1 MYELEMN
8 GQMVKFNFGM
18 GFLRE
23 INKTVTVPV
32 DGMKDMKQNVGLRYK
47 VGRLNDYD
55 VEALVEVLFMANK
68 GCDPRITIDGLD
80 AFINDENTDIDEVFE
95 KTLGFLKKAN
105 ATKNAT
111 LDVLNAIEK
120 EKAKREAMEKM
131 RMESMM

>member
-1 MYELEMN
+1 MYELKIN

-23 INKTVTVPV
+23 INKTVAVPV
-32 DGMKDMKQNVGLRYK
+32 DGLKDVKQNVGLRYN
-47 VGRLNDYD
+47 VGRLADND
-55 VEALVEVLFMANK
+55 VEALVEILFTANK
-68 GCDPRITIDGLD
+68 GCDPRITMDELD

-111 LDVLNAIEK
+111 LEALNAIEK

>member
-32 DGMKDMKQNVGLRYK
+32 DGMKDMKQNVGLRYT

-68 GCDPRITIDGLD
+68 GCDPRITMDGLD

>member
-1 MYELEMN
+1 M
-8 GQMVKFNFGM
+8 
-18 GFLRE
+18 
-23 INKTVTVPV
+23 
-32 DGMKDMKQNVGLRYK
+32 
-47 VGRLNDYD
+47 NDYD

-68 GCDPRITIDGLD
+68 GCDPRITMDGLD

-111 LDVLNAIEK
+111 LDALNAIEK

>member
-1 MYELEMN
+1 MYELEIN

-32 DGMKDMKQNVGLRYK
+32 DGMKDMKQNVGLRYT

-68 GCDPRITIDGLD
+68 GCDPRITMDGLD

-111 LDVLNAIEK
+111 LDALNAIEM

>member
-1 MYELEMN
+1 MYELKIN

-18 GFLRE
+18 EFLRE
-23 INKTVTVPV
+23 INKTVAVPV
-32 DGMKDMKQNVGLRYK
+32 DGLKDVKQNVGLRYN
-47 VGRLNDYD
+47 VGRLADND
-55 VEALVEVLFMANK
+55 VEALVEILFTANK
-68 GCDPRITIDGLD
+68 GCDPRITMDELD

-111 LDVLNAIEK
+111 LDALNAIEK

>member
-32 DGMKDMKQNVGLRYK
+32 DGMKDMKQNVGLRYT

-55 VEALVEVLFMANK
+55 IEALVEVLFMVH
-68 GCDPRITIDGLD
+68 GMVLVMYGQ
-80 AFINDENTDIDEVFE
+80 
-95 KTLGFLKKAN
+95 GFQG
-105 ATKNAT
+105 
-111 LDVLNAIEK
+111 
-120 EKAKREAMEKM
+120 
-131 RMESMM
+131 

>member
-32 DGMKDMKQNVGLRYK
+32 DGMKDMKQNVGLRYT

-68 GCDPRITIDGLD
+68 GCDPRITMDGLD
-80 AFINDENTDIDEVFE
+80 AFINDENTDIDEAFE

-111 LDVLNAIEK
+111 LDALNAIEK

>member
-1 MYELEMN
+1 MYELKIN

-23 INKTVTVPV
+23 INKTVAVPV
-32 DGMKDMKQNVGLRYK
+32 DGLKDVKQNVGLRYN
-47 VGRLNDYD
+47 VGRLADND

-68 GCDPRITIDGLD
+68 GCDPRITMDGLD

-95 KTLGFLKKAN
+95 KTMGFLKKAN

-111 LDVLNAIEK
+111 LDALNAIEK

>member
-1 MYELEMN
+1 MYELKIN

-23 INKTVTVPV
+23 INKTVAVPV
-32 DGMKDMKQNVGLRYK
+32 DGLKDVKQNVGLRYN
-47 VGRLNDYD
+47 VGRLADND
-55 VEALVEVLFMANK
+55 VEALVEILFTANK
-68 GCDPRITIDGLD
+68 GCDPRITMDGLD

-111 LDVLNAIEK
+111 LDALNAIEK